1 LTLVLTVILTLP
13 ALNVTAMA
21 GRQESCDLGEAV
33 I

>member
-13 ALNVTAMA
+13 ALNVTA